1 MTVQFDETRR
11 ASWTERAFMVC
22 LVIFTA
28 SIVFSLA
35 GTLLLV
41 IFPGTMA
48 TFGPHYATLVKAPT
62 WTYMAFLPLLP
73 VFMYWRS
80 LGPALVFFF
89 LIWGS
94 MVGGMSELAGTQTG
108 WPFGAYSYTQ
118 WLGPKLLDH
127 VPYFIPLSWFAMSIV
142 SLDLA
147 ARLTHSR
154 VTRVVVASVFM
165 VLWDVALDPAMSRA
179 FPFWVYPEG
188 GFFFGMPASNW
199 AGWFLVSLVI
209 MAGYEWIGGGLR
221 RPSTWAPTVY
231 VLNGLFPA
239 LLSFLYGL
247 HVAGVIGLLAIAMP
261 LLAVAGRTGGWR
273 SLLPDRRRHVASFA
287 G

>member
-1 MTVQFDETRR
+1 MNVQIGEARR
-11 ASWTERAFMVC
+11 ASWTERTFLVC

-28 SIVFSLA
+28 SIAFSLA
-35 GTLLLV
+35 GTLSLV
-41 IFPGTMA
+41 LFPSLMGV
-48 TFGPHYATLVKAPT
+48 FGPYYATLVKAPT

-73 VFMYWRS
+73 MLMYWRS
-80 LGPALVFFF
+80 LGASLTFFF

-94 MVGGMSELAGTQTG
+94 MVGGLSELAGTQTG
-108 WPFGAYSYTQ
+108 WPFGAYTYTQ
-118 WLGPKLLDH
+118 WLGPKILDH
-127 VPYFIPLSWFAMSIV
+127 VPYFIPLSWYAMSIV

-147 ARLTHSR
+147 ARLSHSR
-154 VTRVVVASVFM
+154 IVRVGVASVFM

-179 FPFWVYPEG
+179 FPFWIYPDG

-209 MAGYEWIGGGLR
+209 VAGYEWIGGGLR
-221 RPSTWAPTVY
+221 RPSGWAPIVY
-231 VLNGLFPA
+231 ALNGIFPA
-239 LLSFLYGL
+239 LLCFMYGIPL
-247 HVAGVIGLLAIAMP
+247 AGVIGLLAVALP

-273 SLLPDRRRHVASFA
+273 SLLPERGRHVSAIS